1 METALIDGY
10 LLHLPLRTMKKKA
23 KRIFEIDLLRGLLI
37 IMMVVDHLAY
47 DFGQLAPSFFLVS
60 DAPQALRDLIEW
72 CYNYW
77 YEAWRINF
85 RYAVI
90 ALFFILSGL
99 STYLSRNS
107 IKRGMVVLGFGAIIS
122 IFSYFLSITLKSDL
136 FIFFGIILC
145 LGLAM
150 ITYSLFRTLIIK
162 MTKSKTFWLW
172 TSLFLA
178 ILFTGVGYWMRLE
191 VATVPV
197 DAQNWWFIING
208 RMTPTINS
216 YRIIQGVFT
225 PIVYG
230 LDVKLDIVLGRLW
243 YGVDWAGL
251 FPYLGY
257 TFFGGFLGEL
267 LYAQKKSLIFK
278 RENVVWHPV
287 EKVFRPLTFI
297 GSKTIYIYLLHQ
309 VVLAALTA
317 LIFILLGIPLK

>member
-145 LGLAM
+145 LGLAI

-278 RENVVWHPV
+278 RESVVWHPV

>member
-72 CYNYW
+72 CNNYW

-216 YRIIQGVFT
+216 YRIVQGVFT
-225 PIVYG
+225 P
-230 LDVKLDIVLGRLW
+230 
-243 YGVDWAGL
+243 
-251 FPYLGY
+251 
-257 TFFGGFLGEL
+257 
-267 LYAQKKSLIFK
+267 
-278 RENVVWHPV
+278 
-287 EKVFRPLTFI
+287 
-297 GSKTIYIYLLHQ
+297 
-309 VVLAALTA
+309 
-317 LIFILLGIPLK
+317 

>member
-122 IFSYFLSITLKSDL
+122 IFSYFLSITLKTDL
-136 FIFFGIILC
+136 FIFFGIISC

-150 ITYSLFRTLIIK
+150 IIYSLFRTLIIT

-197 DAQNWWFIING
+197 DTQNWWFIING
-208 RMTPTINS
+208 RMTPTINA

-278 RENVVWHPV
+278 RESVVWHPI

-297 GSKTIYIYLLHQ
+297 GSKTIYIYLMHQ

>member
-145 LGLAM
+145 LGLAI

-278 RENVVWHPV
+278 RESVVWHPV

-297 GSKTIYIYLLHQ
+297 GSKTIYIYLMHQ

>member
-1 METALIDGY
+1 MEMALIDGC
-10 LLHLPLRTMKKKA
+10 LLQLPLRTKKKKA
-23 KRIFEIDLLRGLLI
+23 KRIFEIDILRGILI
-37 IMMVVDHLAY
+37 ILMVVDHIAY

-60 DAPQALRDLIEW
+60 HAPQALRDFVEW
-72 CYNYW
+72 CRDYW
-77 YEAWRINF
+77 YEAWRINV

-162 MTKSKTFWLW
+162 MTESKTFWLW

-191 VATVPV
+191 VATAPI

-216 YRIIQGVFT
+216 YRIVQGVFT

-278 RENVVWHPV
+278 SESAGWHPV
-287 EKVFRPLTFI
+287 EKVFQPLAFI

>member
-72 CYNYW
+72 CNNYW

-278 RENVVWHPV
+278 RESAVWHPV

-297 GSKTIYIYLLHQ
+297 GSKTIYIYLMHQ

>member
-122 IFSYFLSITLKSDL
+122 IFSYFLSITLKTDL
-136 FIFFGIILC
+136 FIFFGIISC

-278 RENVVWHPV
+278 RESVVWHPV

>member
-278 RENVVWHPV
+278 RESVVWHPV

-297 GSKTIYIYLLHQ
+297 GSKTIYIYLMHQ

>member
-1 METALIDGY
+1 MEMALIDGS
-10 LLHLPLRTMKKKA
+10 LLQLPLRTKKKKA
-23 KRIFEIDLLRGLLI
+23 KRIFEIDILRGILI
-37 IMMVVDHLAY
+37 ILMVVDHIAY

-60 DAPQALRDLIEW
+60 HAPQALRDFVEW
-72 CYNYW
+72 CRDYW
-77 YEAWRINF
+77 YEAWRINV

-162 MTKSKTFWLW
+162 MTESKTFWLW

-191 VATVPV
+191 VATAPI

-216 YRIIQGVFT
+216 YRIVQGVFT

-278 RENVVWHPV
+278 SESAGWHPV
-287 EKVFRPLTFI
+287 EKVFQPLAFI

>member
-90 ALFFILSGL
+90 ALFFILSGI

-107 IKRGMVVLGFGAIIS
+107 IKRGMAVLGFGTIIS
-122 IFSYFLSITLKSDL
+122 IFSYFLSITLKTDL
-136 FIFFGIILC
+136 FIFFGIISC

-278 RENVVWHPV
+278 RESVVWHPV

-297 GSKTIYIYLLHQ
+297 GSKTIYIYLMHQ

>member
-72 CYNYW
+72 CNNYW

-278 RENVVWHPV
+278 SESAGWHPV
-287 EKVFRPLTFI
+287 EKVFQPLTFI

>member
-1 METALIDGY
+1 MEMALIDGC
-10 LLHLPLRTMKKKA
+10 LLQLPLRTKKKKA
-23 KRIFEIDLLRGLLI
+23 KRIFEIDILRGILI
-37 IMMVVDHLAY
+37 ILMVVDHIAY

-72 CYNYW
+72 CNNYW

-122 IFSYFLSITLKSDL
+122 IFSYFLSITLKTDL

-216 YRIIQGVFT
+216 YRIVQGVFT

-278 RENVVWHPV
+278 SESAGWHPV

-309 VVLAALTA
+309 IVLAALTA

>member
-72 CYNYW
+72 CNNYW

-278 RENVVWHPV
+278 RESVVWHPV

-297 GSKTIYIYLLHQ
+297 GSKTIYIYLMHQ

>member
-99 STYLSRNS
+99 STSLSRNS

-208 RMTPTINS
+208 RMTPTIKS

-278 RENVVWHPV
+278 RESVVWHPV

-297 GSKTIYIYLLHQ
+297 GSKTIYIYLMHQ

>member
-122 IFSYFLSITLKSDL
+122 IFSYFLSITLKTDL
-136 FIFFGIILC
+136 FIFFGIISC

-208 RMTPTINS
+208 RMTPTINA

-278 RENVVWHPV
+278 RESVVWHPI

-297 GSKTIYIYLLHQ
+297 GSKTIYIYLMHQ

>member
-1 METALIDGY
+1 MEMALIDGC
-10 LLHLPLRTMKKKA
+10 LLQLPRRTKKKKA
-23 KRIFEIDLLRGLLI
+23 KRIFEIDILRGILI
-37 IMMVVDHLAY
+37 ILMVVDHIAY

-60 DAPQALRDLIEW
+60 HAPQALRDFVEW
-72 CYNYW
+72 CRDYW
-77 YEAWRINF
+77 YEAWRINV

-162 MTKSKTFWLW
+162 MTESKTFWLW

-191 VATVPV
+191 VATAPI

-216 YRIIQGVFT
+216 YRIVQGVFT

-278 RENVVWHPV
+278 SESAGWHPV
-287 EKVFRPLTFI
+287 EKVFQPLAFI

>member
-72 CYNYW
+72 CNNYW

-208 RMTPTINS
+208 RMTPAINS

-267 LYAQKKSLIFK
+267 LYARKKSLIFK
-278 RENVVWHPV
+278 SESAFRHQIGRASCRERV
-287 EKVFRPLTFI
+287 
-297 GSKTIYIYLLHQ
+297 
-309 VVLAALTA
+309 
-317 LIFILLGIPLK
+317 

>member
-72 CYNYW
+72 CNNYW

-208 RMTPTINS
+208 RMTPAINS

-278 RENVVWHPV
+278 RESVVWHPV

-297 GSKTIYIYLLHQ
+297 GSKTIYIYLMHQ

>member
-72 CYNYW
+72 CNNYW

-216 YRIIQGVFT
+216 YRIVQGVFT

-278 RENVVWHPV
+278 RESVVWHPV

-297 GSKTIYIYLLHQ
+297 GSKTIYIYLMHQ

>member
-1 METALIDGY
+1 MEMALIDGC
-10 LLHLPLRTMKKKA
+10 LLQLPLRTKKKKA
-23 KRIFEIDLLRGLLI
+23 KRIFEIDILRGILI
-37 IMMVVDHLAY
+37 ILMVVDHIAY

-72 CYNYW
+72 CNNYW

-122 IFSYFLSITLKSDL
+122 IFSYFLSITLKTDL

-216 YRIIQGVFT
+216 YRIVQGVFT

-278 RENVVWHPV
+278 SESAGWHPV

>member
-10 LLHLPLRTMKKKA
+10 LLHLPLRTTKKKA

-37 IMMVVDHLAY
+37 ILMVVDHIAY

-60 DAPQALRDLIEW
+60 HAPQALRDFVEW
-72 CYNYW
+72 CRDYW
-77 YEAWRINF
+77 YEAWRINV

-107 IKRGMVVLGFGAIIS
+107 IKRGMVVLGFGTIIS
-122 IFSYFLSITLKSDL
+122 VFSFFMSITLEADL
-136 FIFFGIILC
+136 FIFFGIISC
-145 LGLAM
+145 LGLSM
-150 ITYSLFRTLIIK
+150 IIFSLFRILIIN
-162 MTKSKTFWLW
+162 MTKSVPFWLW

-178 ILFTGVGYWMRLE
+178 LLFVGVGYYMRTE
-191 VATVPV
+191 VATEQI
-197 DAQNWWFIING
+197 DAQNWWYLING

-216 YRIIQGVFT
+216 YRIVQGAFT

-257 TFFGGFLGEL
+257 TFLGGFLGEL
-267 LYAQKKSLIFK
+267 LYARKKSLIFK
-278 RENVVWHPV
+278 KESDTWHSV

-309 VVLAALTA
+309 AVLATLTA

>member
-72 CYNYW
+72 CNNYW

-122 IFSYFLSITLKSDL
+122 IFSYFLSITLKTDL

>member
-72 CYNYW
+72 CNNYW

-145 LGLAM
+145 LGLAI

-278 RENVVWHPV
+278 SESAGWHPV
-287 EKVFRPLTFI
+287 EKVFQPLTFI

>member
-122 IFSYFLSITLKSDL
+122 IFSYFLSIELKTDL
-136 FIFFGIILC
+136 FILFGIISC

-150 ITYSLFRTLIIK
+150 IIYSLFRTLITK
-162 MTKSKTFWLW
+162 MTKSNTFWLW

-278 RENVVWHPV
+278 SESAGWHPV

-297 GSKTIYIYLLHQ
+297 GSKTIYIYLMHQ

>member
-1 METALIDGY
+1 MEMALIDGC
-10 LLHLPLRTMKKKA
+10 LLQLPLRTKKKKA
-23 KRIFEIDLLRGLLI
+23 KRIFEIDILRGILI
-37 IMMVVDHLAY
+37 ILMVVDHIAY

-72 CYNYW
+72 CNNYW

-122 IFSYFLSITLKSDL
+122 IFSYFLSITLKTDL

-216 YRIIQGVFT
+216 YRIVQGVFT

-267 LYAQKKSLIFK
+267 LYAQKRSLIFK
-278 RENVVWHPV
+278 SESAGWHPV

>member
-278 RENVVWHPV
+278 SESAGWHPV
-287 EKVFRPLTFI
+287 EKVFQPLTFI

>member
-107 IKRGMVVLGFGAIIS
+107 IKRGKVVLGFGAIIS
-122 IFSYFLSITLKSDL
+122 IFSYFLSITLKTDL
-136 FIFFGIILC
+136 FIFFGIISC

-278 RENVVWHPV
+278 RESVVWHPV

-297 GSKTIYIYLLHQ
+297 GSKTIYIYLMHQ

>member
-72 CYNYW
+72 CNNYW

-278 RENVVWHPV
+278 RESVDWHPV

-297 GSKTIYIYLLHQ
+297 GSKTIYIYLMHQ

>member
-122 IFSYFLSITLKSDL
+122 IFSYFLSITLKTDL